1 MQKAKQVLHLTVT
14 GFIKKE
20 IGRRSAGL
28 TYYLV
33 FAIFPF
39 MISIISILGSL
50 HLPMISL
57 KGDVAAFLPADVI
70 TLLNITIVHMTYA
83 SNGAILTFGLVFT
96 LWFPFRAV
104 KNMTAEVA
112 DIYEDPPSRK
122 HLLRVFFLYVII
134 LVSIPLMVFLLI
146 LGENVLD
153 FISGFLPITREF
165 ITHWNKFRFIPM
177 SIALML
183 LTSAV
188 YVLSPASRPGWRYV
202 VPGAV
207 LSAAAWMAFSI
218 FFAYYVNNM
227 GHYSVIYGS
236 IGAIIVF
243 LMWLNW
249 SMTALLFGAVFNQA
263 LRSSAELNDPKLQP

>member
-57 KGDVAAFLPADVI
+57 KGDAAAFLPADVI
-70 TLLNITIVHMTYA
+70 TLLNITIVHMTHA
-83 SNGAILTFGLVFT
+83 SNGAILTFGLVFA

-112 DIYEDPPSRK
+112 DIYEDPPSHR

-134 LVSIPLMVFLLI
+134 LVAIPLMVFLLI
-146 LGENVLD
+146 LGENALA
-153 FISGFLPITREF
+153 FISGFLPITKEF
-165 ITHWNKFRFIPM
+165 IIQWNKLRFIPM
-177 SIALML
+177 AIALML

-188 YVLSPASRPGWRYV
+188 YALSPDTRPGWRYV

-207 LSAAAWMAFSI
+207 LSASAWMAFSI

-227 GHYSVIYGS
+227 GNYSVIYGS

-263 LRSSAELNDPKLQP
+263 LRAAQ